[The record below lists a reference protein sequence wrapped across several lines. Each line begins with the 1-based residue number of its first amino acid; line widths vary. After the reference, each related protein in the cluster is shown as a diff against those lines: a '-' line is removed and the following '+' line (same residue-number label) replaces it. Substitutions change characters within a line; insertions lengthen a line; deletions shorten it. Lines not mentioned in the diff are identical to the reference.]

1 MPGCADDTPVCPLK
15 ISQLAKAPSNLGP
28 QPHHPPSDE
37 TPSGLSTVGTLGEGI
52 IPSECPQL
60 EDMVAHQACGHSIHT
75 TNSWGKT
82 PKMGAQQLWKCQ
94 ERQGGSR
101 HSPKL
106 PAGMGRFSRM
116 AQTPRRKGKK
126 HPPSGV
132 TYLSKDHPR
141 LGCWGWGCVQGVQG
155 GGGVYR
161 VCLDPGGS
169 KRGRGMISTREVT
182 PAGPYAPNAIGP
194 KGVCF

>member
-82 PKMGAQQLWKCQ
+82 PKNGSTAALEMPGKTGRLKAQSKASCRDGEVLQDGTSSK
-94 ERQGGSR
+94 EKRQKTSPIWGYLPVQR
-101 HSPKL
+101 SPK
-106 PAGMGRFSRM
+106 AGVLGL
-116 AQTPRRKGKK
+116 GVC
-126 HPPSGV
+126 SG
-132 TYLSKDHPR
+132 
-141 LGCWGWGCVQGVQG
+141 GAGGWGC
-155 GGGVYR
+155 
-161 VCLDPGGS
+161 L
-169 KRGRGMISTREVT
+169 
-182 PAGPYAPNAIGP
+182 
-194 KGVCF
+194 

>member
-15 ISQLAKAPSNLGP
+15 ISQLAKAPSSLGP

-60 EDMVAHQACGHSIHT
+60 EDMGAHQARGHSIHT

-82 PKMGAQQLWKCQ
+82 PKMGAQRLWKCL

-106 PAGMGRFSRM
+106 LAGMGRFSRM
-116 AQTPRRKGKK
+116 AQAPRRKGKK

-132 TYLSKDHPR
+132 TYLFQRSPKAGV
-141 LGCWGWGCVQGVQG
+141 LGLGVCSGGAGGW
-155 GGGVYR
+155 GVYR
-161 VCLDPGGS
+161 VCLGPGGS
-169 KRGRGMISTREVT
+169 KRGRGMISTER
-182 PAGPYAPNAIGP
+182 
-194 KGVCF
+194 